1 MKLFDVFK
9 NMLSLLPE
17 SEYSDRHFEA
27 DCLIEFVLGKKRA
40 DLGSDF
46 TVTDENR
53 EKLYSLCK
61 KRREGYPLQYI
72 LGEWPFFDMDLE
84 VGEGVLIPRRDTEDV
99 CLHAFEYVNKF
110 INPNVL
116 DLCRGTGA
124 IGLRIKKHCPHANV
138 VALEKYDEAYT
149 YLLKNIEKTGLCVLP
164 LKGDVFNTDYVIE
177 DETFDVI
184 ISNPP
189 YIDPA
194 FRGSMQKELTFEP
207 EQALFAKD
215 SGLRFYKFISK
226 YYYHAIKDD
235 GYLIFEYGYDQ
246 AEKVKNIILASPY
259 RIIEEIV
266 DSRGNPRGII
276 AQKLANINK
285 KILE

>member
-1 MKLFDVFK
+1 M
-9 NMLSLLPE
+9 
-17 SEYSDRHFEA
+17 
-27 DCLIEFVLGKKRA
+27 
-40 DLGSDF
+40 
-46 TVTDENR
+46 
-53 EKLYSLCK
+53 
-61 KRREGYPLQYI
+61 
-72 LGEWPFFDMDLE
+72 
-84 VGEGVLIPRRDTEDV
+84 
-99 CLHAFEYVNKF
+99 
-110 INPNVL
+110 
-116 DLCRGTGA
+116 
-124 IGLRIKKHCPHANV
+124 
-138 VALEKYDEAYT
+138 
-149 YLLKNIEKTGLCVLP
+149 P

-194 FRGSMQKELTFEP
+194 FRDSMQKELTFEP

-246 AEKVKNIILASPY
+246 AEKVKNIILSSPY